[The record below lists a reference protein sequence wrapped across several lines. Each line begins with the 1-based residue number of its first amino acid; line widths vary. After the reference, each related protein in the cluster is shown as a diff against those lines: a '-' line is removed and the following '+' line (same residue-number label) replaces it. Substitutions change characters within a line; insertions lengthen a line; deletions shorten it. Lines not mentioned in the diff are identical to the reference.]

1 MPSRQ
6 PWLPAV
12 AALAIA
18 TLACATLGEP
28 TPPPYDWAS
37 VPPATTLP
45 TEPAT
50 DSPKDAT
57 ALPAT
62 DTAEPVAEATA
73 TTAVEGPATNVERTW
88 EERSSSNSFTDPITY
103 TLEVNVPLL
112 RAPDPNDAPTAGFN
126 AVVQDAVDEMT
137 TAFVDDLRQY
147 PPDPAFSAGTT
158 SFFLINATHFA
169 LTQRLVSLRLEV
181 GGYVAGA
188 AHPYSFSRTINY
200 DLQEER
206 ELDLADLFL
215 PGEDYL
221 NPIAD
226 YSRTELEKTD
236 FFAGFETGA
245 DPTPENYRNW
255 NWATEPPSLVISFD
269 PYQVG
274 PYAAG
279 PQEIVI
285 PIQNLSGLLDP
296 AGPVGEFV
304 N

>member
-6 PWLPAV
+6 LWLPAV
-12 AALAIA
+12 AALAIT
-18 TLACATLGEP
+18 TLACATLAEP
-28 TPPPYDWAS
+28 TPPPYDWAT
-37 VPPATTLP
+37 VPPTTTAP

-50 DSPKDAT
+50 DSPKDPT
-57 ALPAT
+57 ALSATHTVEPA
-62 DTAEPVAEATA
+62 AEPSA
-73 TTAVEGPATNVERTW
+73 TTAPDGPATNIERTW

-126 AVVQDAVDEMT
+126 AVVQNAVDEMT

-147 PPDPAFSAGTT
+147 PPDPAFSGGTT
-158 SFFLINATHFA
+158 SFFLINVTHFA
-169 LTQRLVSLRLEV
+169 LTQRLVSLRLDV

-200 DLQEER
+200 DLQESR
-206 ELDLADLFL
+206 ELALGDIML
-215 PGEDYL
+215 PGTDFL
-221 NPIAD
+221 TPIAD
-226 YSRTELEKTD
+226 YCRGELEKTD

-255 NWATEPPSLVISFD
+255 TVSADGTSLVISFD

-279 PQEIVI
+279 PQEIKI
-285 PIQNLSGLLDP
+285 PLADLASLIDP
-296 AGPVGEFV
+296 AGPAGEFL

>member
-6 PWLPAV
+6 PWLSAV

-28 TPPPYDWAS
+28 TPIPP
-37 VPPATTLP
+37 PPATVALP
-45 TEPAT
+45 TLAPT
-50 DSPKDAT
+50 DSPKDPT
-57 ALPAT
+57 ALPVT
-62 DTAEPVAEATA
+62 DTAEPVAEPSATA
-73 TTAVEGPATNVERTW
+73 AVEGPATNIERAW

-112 RAPDPNDAPTAGFN
+112 KAPDPNDAQTAGFN

-147 PPDPAFSAGTT
+147 PPDPAFSGGTT
-158 SFFLINATHFA
+158 SFFLINVTHFA
-169 LTQRLVSLRLEV
+169 LTQRLVSMRLDV

-200 DLQEER
+200 DLHEER
-206 ELDLADLFL
+206 ELELADLFL
-215 PGEDYL
+215 PAVDYL
-221 NPIAD
+221 TAIAD

-245 DPTPENYRNW
+245 DPVPENYRSW
-255 NWATEPPSLVISFD
+255 NWSTEPASLVISFD

-279 PQEIVI
+279 PQEIKI
-285 PIQNLSGLLDP
+285 PIQNLDGLLDP
-296 AGPVGEFV
+296 AGPVGEFMR
-304 N
+304 